1 MRRDRDTAMQTG
13 QARAR
18 RGGLVRV
25 LRGREE
31 LLSAALLVH
40 VAAFLVLPG
49 LHLVNHGADHT
60 HGPGGIP
67 HSHPRPEKGGAP
79 APLHDGHGSALHFGL
94 ALTSTPTFVF
104 VAAVALLLAAALVSP
119 ATRPAT
125 CPSLFGTSPRGP
137 PLAA

>member
-1 MRRDRDTAMQTG
+1 MHTG
-13 QARAR
+13 HARAR
-18 RGGLVRV
+18 RGGLVRL

-31 LLSAALLVH
+31 LLSATLLAH

-49 LHLVNHGADHT
+49 LHLVNHRADHT

-67 HSHPRPEKGGAP
+67 HSHPRPEQGGAPAP

-104 VAAVALLLAAALVSP
+104 VAAVALLLVAALAAP
-119 ATRPAT
+119 ATRPAAG
-125 CPSLFGTSPRGP
+125 PSLFGTSPRGP